1 MAPEFYT
8 GENPT
13 YDKSVD
19 VFAMGMLF
27 LTMIK
32 AEKGKP
38 LLSPKTGKFH
48 SYTCS
53 AQKVFNLLG
62 TNKWRTFSPTTDI

>member
-1 MAPEFYT
+1 MAPEFYR

-19 VFAMGMLF
+19 VFAMGMLL

-38 LLSPKTGKFH
+38 LLSPKTGKFPSTGALCNK
-48 SYTCS
+48 SYF
-53 AQKVFNLLG
+53 KYL
-62 TNKWRTFSPTTDI
+62 

>member
-1 MAPEFYT
+1 MYMAPEFFT

-27 LTMIK
+27 LTMIQ

-38 LLSPKTGKFH
+38 LLSPKTGQN
-48 SYTCS
+48 
-53 AQKVFNLLG
+53 A
-62 TNKWRTFSPTTDI
+62 TTIKIVCL